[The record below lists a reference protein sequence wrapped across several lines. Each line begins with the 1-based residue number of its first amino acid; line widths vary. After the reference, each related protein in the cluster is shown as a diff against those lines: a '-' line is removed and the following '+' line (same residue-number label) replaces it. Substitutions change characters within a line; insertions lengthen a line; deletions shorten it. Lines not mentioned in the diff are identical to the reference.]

1 MAEEIQSVEIS
12 YFIHATE
19 DLERV
24 SRAVADRF
32 ELSQRPEL
40 EELEGHFGNKI
51 VHVQYHLTGHE
62 AVATFRA
69 MVSFIG
75 SEGVRELLSGLE
87 LTLDERK
94 ALYVRLSKQ
103 EFLKGIPVLSS
114 IDPIRVKVK
123 PRGFMIRGDAG
134 AFYARLMGEVS

>member
-19 DLERV
+19 DLQRV
-24 SRAVADRF
+24 TRAVADRF
-32 ELSQRPEL
+32 ELSNPPEL

-51 VHVQYHLTGHE
+51 VHVHHHLTGVE
-62 AVATFRA
+62 AMATFRA

-75 SEGVRELLSGLE
+75 SAGVRELLAGLE

-94 ALYVRLSKQ
+94 ALYIRFSKQ
-103 EFLKGIPVLSS
+103 ELLKGVAVLSS

-123 PRGFMIRGDAG
+123 PRGFMMKGDAG
-134 AFYARLMGEVS
+134 QFYAKMMGEAG